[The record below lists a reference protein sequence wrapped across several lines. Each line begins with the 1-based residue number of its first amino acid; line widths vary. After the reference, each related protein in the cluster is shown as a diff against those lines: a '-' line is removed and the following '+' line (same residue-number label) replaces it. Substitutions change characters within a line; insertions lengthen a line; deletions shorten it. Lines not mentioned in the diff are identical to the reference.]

1 MILLKNERMGF
12 VSNSEGLTEVKS
24 DKKAIAGFALME
36 LITAIA
42 VTSIALGAIF
52 STFYYGLRQIKGIY
66 NMAIATSSAQTE
78 MEIIRNIPFSQLTN
92 RREAP
97 FIGEVMDLEELREVE
112 TKLTIED
119 YPGEIKKLKKIAI
132 DLSWLETK
140 DRRKEIKFT
149 TLVARRRLL
158 KR

>member
-1 MILLKNERMGF
+1 MRANNER
-12 VSNSEGLTEVKS
+12 VTEVKS
-24 DKKAIAGFALME
+24 DKQAIAGFALME

-52 STFYYGLRQIKGIY
+52 STFYYGLRQIKSIY
-66 NMAIATSSAQTE
+66 NMAIATSAAQTE
-78 MEIIRNIPFSQLTN
+78 IEIIRDTPFFQLTN

-97 FIGEVMDLEELREVE
+97 FIGEVKGLGELREVE

-119 YPGEIKKLKKIAI
+119 YPGETKELKKIAI
-132 DLSWLETK
+132 DLSWLEAR
-140 DRRKEIKFT
+140 DRRREIRLT
-149 TLVARRRLL
+149 TLVTRRRLL